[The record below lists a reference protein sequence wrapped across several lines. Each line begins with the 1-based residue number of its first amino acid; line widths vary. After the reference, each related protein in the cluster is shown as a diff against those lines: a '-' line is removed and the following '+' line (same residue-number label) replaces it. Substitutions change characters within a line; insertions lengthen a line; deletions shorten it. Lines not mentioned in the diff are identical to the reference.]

1 MGISTIVVIGIIGAI
16 ICVVINQYKPEY
28 TVLVSLATGL
38 IILLF
43 TIPHFSS
50 ILEYINEFVS
60 MGQIDSSYGKI
71 VLKALGVCVV
81 TQLASD
87 TCKDCGQG
95 SIASKIELGGKV
107 SILALSIPL
116 FVSLLETIKKLMN
129 L

>member
-1 MGISTIVVIGIIGAI
+1 MEISTIVVIGIIGAI

-28 TVLVSLATGL
+28 TVLVALATGL

-60 MGQIDSSYGKI
+60 MGQIDSGYGKI
-71 VLKALGVCVV
+71 VVKALGVCVV

>member
-1 MGISTIVVIGIIGAI
+1 MEISTIVVIGIIGAV

-28 TVLVSLATGL
+28 TVLVALATGL
-38 IILLF
+38 IVLLF
-43 TIPHFSS
+43 ASEHLSS
-50 ILEYINEFVS
+50 ILEYVNRFIS
-60 MGQIDSSYGKI
+60 LGDIDSNYGEI
-71 VLKALGVCVV
+71 VVKALGVCVV

-116 FVSLLETIKKLMN
+116 FVSLLETVQRLIN

>member
-1 MGISTIVVIGIIGAI
+1 MDISTIVVVGIVGAV

-28 TVLVSLATGL
+28 TVLVALTTGF
-38 IILLF
+38 IVLLF
-43 TIPHFSS
+43 AIPHLSS
-50 ILEYINEFVS
+50 ILEYVNEFIS
-60 MGQIDSSYGKI
+60 LGHIDSDYGKI
-71 VLKALGVCVV
+71 VAKALGVCVG

-116 FVSLLETIKKLMN
+116 FVSLLETIQKLIN

>member
-1 MGISTIVVIGIIGAI
+1 MEISTIVVIGIIGAV

-28 TVLVSLATGL
+28 TVLVALATGL
-38 IILLF
+38 IVLLF
-43 TIPHFSS
+43 ASEHLSS
-50 ILEYINEFVS
+50 ILEYVNRFISLGE
-60 MGQIDSSYGKI
+60 IDSNYGEI
-71 VLKALGVCVV
+71 VVKALGVCVV

-107 SILALSIPL
+107 SMLVLSIPL
-116 FVSLLETIKKLMN
+116 FVSLLETVQRLIN